1 MRFRLIEA
9 ERAQHSVSLLCS
21 VLSVTRAGFYAW
33 RRRGPSRRELRDRE
47 LCELIGKVFVDSR
60 ETYGAPRIQAE
71 LRGEHGVRISRKRVA
86 RLMRRLGL
94 EGISRRGK
102 RPVTTRRAEQAPAAS
117 DLVRRRFQAPGPDR
131 LWVADITYVPTWQGY
146 LFLAAVLDAWS
157 RRCVGWSMR
166 DDLRAELVIDAL
178 GMAVTR
184 RSPQPG
190 LIHHSDRGSQ
200 YTSLAFGKTLTEAGV
215 LPSMGRRGDAF
226 DNALAES
233 FFATLETELI
243 DRRTF
248 KTRDRAR
255 LEVFDFIEGFY
266 NPRRRHS
273 ALGYLSPA
281 EYEQTQINL
290 IKINNNDRTA
300 IAV

>member
-21 VLSVTRAGFYAW
+21 VLGVTRAGFYAW
-33 RRRGPSRRELRDRE
+33 KRRPVSRRELRDRE
-47 LCELIGKVFVDSR
+47 LCALIRRIFKGSR
-60 ETYGAPRIQAE
+60 ETYGAPRIHAE
-71 LRGEHGVRISRKRVA
+71 LVYEHDIRVSRKRVA
-86 RLMRRLGL
+86 RLMRRLGI
-94 EGISRRGK
+94 EGVSRRGK
-102 RPVTTRRAEQAPAAS
+102 RPLTTKRSAQPVAAS

-131 LWVADITYVPTWQGY
+131 LWVADITYVPTWEGF
-146 LFLAAVLDAWS
+146 LFLASVLDAWS

-166 DDLRAELVIDAL
+166 SDLRAELVLDAL

-184 RSPQPG
+184 RRPRPG

-200 YTSLAFGKTLTEAGV
+200 YTSLGFGKTLTEAGI
-215 LPSMGRRGDAF
+215 LQSIGRRGDAF
-226 DNALAES
+226 DNAVAES
-233 FFATLETELI
+233 FFATLETELL

-248 KTRDRAR
+248 KSRDQAR

-266 NPRRRHS
+266 NPKRRHS

-281 EYEQTQINL
+281 EYEQTQDNS
-290 IKINNNDRTA
+290 IKMNKDQRTA
-300 IAV
+300 TAV